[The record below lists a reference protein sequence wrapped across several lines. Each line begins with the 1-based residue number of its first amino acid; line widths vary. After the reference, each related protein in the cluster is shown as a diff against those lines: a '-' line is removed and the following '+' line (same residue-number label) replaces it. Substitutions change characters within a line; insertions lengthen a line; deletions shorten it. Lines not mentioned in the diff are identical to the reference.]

1 MNRSEILE
9 QINALFRD
17 VLDEDEV
24 VLTEETTAQDV
35 EGWDSLTHVQLVVAV
50 EKHFGLKFPA
60 REISEF
66 RNVADLVQAV
76 ENRR

>member
-9 QINALFRD
+9 QINSIFRD
-17 VLDEDEV
+17 VLDEEEV
-24 VLTEETTAQDV
+24 VLEEKTTAQDV

-66 RNVADLVQAV
+66 RHVGDLVQAV
-76 ENRR
+76 EDRH